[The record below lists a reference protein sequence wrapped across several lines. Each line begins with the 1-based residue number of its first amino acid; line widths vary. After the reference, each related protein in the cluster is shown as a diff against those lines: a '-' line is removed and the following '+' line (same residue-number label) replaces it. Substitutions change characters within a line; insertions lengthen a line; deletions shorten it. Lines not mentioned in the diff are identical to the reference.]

1 MLIKM
6 YCPRCGCNTFHN
18 VTSEDGLG
26 MGMIGRT
33 LTALVTFGG
42 SLIDNP
48 NTKFC
53 KCCSCGRTKTI

>member
-6 YCPRCGCNTFHN
+6 YCPRCGRNTLHN

-48 NTKFC
+48 NTRFC
-53 KCCSCGRTKTI
+53 K